1 MAQTFDPKMLDLLR
15 CPAAVKLNKQP
26 GDDFGKLELY
36 KDSWLISK
44 DSGNKYP
51 IKNGIPIMLIEEGD
65 KWVGTAESALPIP
78 PPSK

>member
-51 IKNGIPIMLIEEGD
+51 IKNGIPIMLIEEGEKYKD
-65 KWVGTAESALPIP
+65 TPVDQLPIP
-78 PPSK
+78 AP

>member
-51 IKNGIPIMLIEEGD
+51 IKNGIPIMLIEEGEKYKNTPVD
-65 KWVGTAESALPIP
+65 QLPVP
-78 PPSK
+78 

>member
-15 CPAAVKLNKQP
+15 CPAAVKLNTQP

-51 IKNGIPIMLIEEGD
+51 IKNGIPIMLIEEGE
-65 KWVGTAESALPIP
+65 KYKNTPVEQLPVP
-78 PPSK
+78 

>member
-1 MAQTFDPKMLDLLR
+1 MAQTFDPKMLELLR

-51 IKNGIPIMLIEEGD
+51 IKNGIPIMLIEEGE
-65 KWVGTAESALPIP
+65 KYKNTPVEQLPVP
-78 PPSK
+78 

>member
-51 IKNGIPIMLIEEGD
+51 IKNGIPIMLIEEGE
-65 KWVGTAESALPIP
+65 KYKNTPIEQLPVP
-78 PPSK
+78 

>member
-51 IKNGIPIMLIEEGD
+51 IKNGIPIMLIEEGE
-65 KWVGTAESALPIP
+65 KYKNTPVEQLPVP
-78 PPSK
+78 AP

>member
-1 MAQTFDPKMLDLLR
+1 MAQTFDPKMLELLR

-36 KDSWLISK
+36 QDSWLISP

-51 IKNGIPIMLIEEGD
+51 IKNGIPIMLIEEGEKYKTTPVD
-65 KWVGTAESALPIP
+65 QLPIP
-78 PPSK
+78 AP

>member
-51 IKNGIPIMLIEEGD
+51 IKNGIPIMLIEEGE
-65 KWVGTAESALPIP
+65 KYKNTPVEQLPVP
-78 PPSK
+78 

>member
-26 GDDFGKLELY
+26 GDDFGKLELN

-51 IKNGIPIMLIEEGD
+51 IKNGIPIMLIEEGE
-65 KWVGTAESALPIP
+65 KYKNTPVEQLPVP
-78 PPSK
+78 